1 GSDDDKTLTDMVKTV
16 GKYEKEKV
24 TKSINES
31 ALKGGI
37 DPTGGTIKAKK
48 SNIALNTSISTEE
61 KDRIR
66 YEQFKTEMPEH
77 VALINVARR
86 KERLV
91 EYKENRKLVSLC
103 YLKNF
108 KAYGDVTPVTAEEEQ
123 ELTFG
128 IPDKI
133 DTKESEKSVE
143 VEEAAVENKP
153 DNSTDE
159 ANFEIDF
166 NF

>member
-1 GSDDDKTLTDMVKTV
+1 
-16 GKYEKEKV
+16 
-24 TKSINES
+24 
-31 ALKGGI
+31 
-37 DPTGGTIKAKK
+37 
-48 SNIALNTSISTEE
+48 
-61 KDRIR
+61 
-66 YEQFKTEMPEH
+66 
-77 VALINVARR
+77 
-86 KERLV
+86 
-91 EYKENRKLVSLC
+91 
-103 YLKNF
+103 LKNF